1 VSGGERLFSPFTG
14 RRSRQGDEGHGST
27 FQDSAPPLI
36 RPFGPPSP
44 RERGEDKLPRAAS
57 PFLGFARHLRR
68 FGFTV
73 APEQVIAFLRA
84 VELLGPRH
92 MEDIRQ
98 AAIATLAPHPDR
110 RAEFEALFRG
120 FFHGETGALVGGDD
134 DEDETHVKD
143 DGGIREEQVEIVR
156 REESGE
162 LSAATEQLSHRAFW
176 PEVDRLARF
185 RRDIATALPQ
195 RRSFRTI
202 RTPSRGKLDLR
213 RSLREIVRAD
223 GDVPD
228 PLLRKRQSVP
238 RRILMLIDV
247 SGSMKL
253 HTADYLTVAHAVVQ
267 GAPAAEIFTFGT
279 RLTRITPALRIRD
292 VDRALARA
300 SAQVEDWDGGTR
312 IGPTLLAL
320 LSVPRFAAFARGAAV
335 VVLSD
340 ALERG
345 GHAEMELAM
354 KRLGARAVRLSLC
367 TPLAGDPRFRPETA
381 ALSAILPLLD
391 DLVDGSSIAALTQFI
406 LSLGRPAPSAETVW
420 RRAS

>member
-1 VSGGERLFSPFTG
+1 MT
-14 RRSRQGDEGHGST
+14 
-27 FQDSAPPLI
+27 
-36 RPFGPPSP
+36 
-44 RERGEDKLPRAAS
+44 LPDAAA

-68 FGFTV
+68 FGFAV
-73 APEQVIAFLRA
+73 APEQVVAFMRA
-84 VELLGPRH
+84 VELLGPRG

-98 AAIATLAPHPDR
+98 AALATLAPHPDR
-110 RAEFEALFRG
+110 RSEFEALFRS
-120 FFHGETGALVGGDD
+120 FFHGETAAFVAGDD

-143 DGGIREEQVEIVR
+143 DGGLREEQVEIMR
-156 REESGE
+156 REEGGE
-162 LSAATEQLSHRAFW
+162 LSSALEQLSHRAFRS
-176 PEVDRLARF
+176 DADTLARF

-195 RRSFRTI
+195 RRTFRTI
-202 RTPSRGKLDLR
+202 RTRSRGSLDLR
-213 RSLREIVRAD
+213 RSLKEIVRAD

-228 PLLRKRQSVP
+228 PLLRRRQSVP
-238 RRILMLIDV
+238 RRVLMLIDV

-253 HTADYLTVAHAVVQ
+253 HTADYLAVAHAVVQ
-267 GAPAAEIFTFGT
+267 GTSAAEVFTFGT
-279 RLTRITPALRIRD
+279 RLTRITPSLRIRD
-292 VDRALARA
+292 AGRALARA
-300 SAQVEDWDGGTR
+300 SSQVEDWDGGTR

-320 LSVPRFAAFARGAAV
+320 LSVPRFSAFARGAAV

-354 KRLGARAVRLSLC
+354 RRLGSRAFRLSLC

-381 ALSAILPLLD
+381 ALRAVLPLLD

-406 LSLGRPAPSAETVW
+406 LSLGRAAPAAETVW

>member
-1 VSGGERLFSPFTG
+1 VSN
-14 RRSRQGDEGHGST
+14 
-27 FQDSAPPLI
+27 A
-36 RPFGPPSP
+36 
-44 RERGEDKLPRAAS
+44 LPRAAA
-57 PFLGFARHLRR
+57 PFPGFARHLRS
-68 FGFTV
+68 FGFAV

-92 MEDIRQ
+92 MEDVRQ

-110 RAEFEALFRG
+110 RGEFEALFRA
-120 FFHGETGALVGGDD
+120 FFHGESGAPVGGEN

-143 DGGIREEQVEIVR
+143 DGGVREEQVEIVR
-156 REESGE
+156 LEEGGE
-162 LSAATEQLSHRAFW
+162 LSVATEQLSHRTFRTDA
-176 PEVDRLARF
+176 DTLARF
-185 RRDIATALPQ
+185 RRDVAAALPQ
-195 RRSFRTI
+195 RHSFRTI
-202 RTPSRGKLDLR
+202 RTPSRGTLDLR

-228 PLLRKRQSVP
+228 PRLRRRQSVP

-253 HTADYLTVAHAVVQ
+253 HTADYLAVAHAVAQ

-279 RLTRITPALRIRD
+279 RLTRITPSLRIRD
-292 VDRALARA
+292 AERALARA
-300 SAQVEDWDGGTR
+300 AAQVEDWDGGTR

-354 KRLGARAVRLSLC
+354 RRLGSRAFRLSLC

-381 ALSAILPLLD
+381 ALRAILPCLD
-391 DLVDGSSIAALTQFI
+391 DLVDGSSIGALTSFI
-406 LSLGRPAPSAETVW
+406 LSLGRSAPAAETVW

>member
-1 VSGGERLFSPFTG
+1 MT
-14 RRSRQGDEGHGST
+14 
-27 FQDSAPPLI
+27 
-36 RPFGPPSP
+36 
-44 RERGEDKLPRAAS
+44 LPDAAA

-68 FGFTV
+68 FGFAV
-73 APEQVIAFLRA
+73 APEQVVAFMRA
-84 VELLGPRH
+84 VELLGPRG

-98 AAIATLAPHPDR
+98 AALATLAPHPDR
-110 RAEFEALFRG
+110 RGEFEALFRS
-120 FFHGETGALVGGDD
+120 FFHGETAAFVGGGD

-143 DGGIREEQVEIVR
+143 DGGVREEQVEIMR
-156 REESGE
+156 REEGGE
-162 LSAATEQLSHRAFW
+162 LSSALEQLSHRAFRS
-176 PEVDRLARF
+176 DADTLARF

-195 RRSFRTI
+195 RRTFRTI
-202 RTPSRGKLDLR
+202 RTPSRGSPDLR
-213 RSLREIVRAD
+213 RSLKEIVQAD

-228 PLLRKRQSVP
+228 PRLRRRQSVP

-253 HTADYLTVAHAVVQ
+253 HTADYLAVAHAVVQ
-267 GAPAAEIFTFGT
+267 GAPAAEVFTFGT
-279 RLTRITPALRIRD
+279 RLTRITPSLRIRD
-292 VDRALARA
+292 ADRALARA

-312 IGPTLLAL
+312 IGPSLLAL
-320 LSVPRFAAFARGAAV
+320 LSVPRFSAFARGAAV

-354 KRLGARAVRLSLC
+354 RRLGSRAFRLSLC

-381 ALSAILPLLD
+381 ALRAILPLLD
-391 DLVDGSSIAALTQFI
+391 DLVDGSSIAALTNFI
-406 LSLGRPAPSAETVW
+406 LSLGRAAPAAETVW

>member
-1 VSGGERLFSPFTG
+1 VSGEESSFSPFTG
-14 RRSRQGDEGHGST
+14 RRSRQGDEGQREPSEG
-27 FQDSAPPLI
+27 QPPLI

-44 RERGEDKLPRAAS
+44 RERGEDRLPPAAA

-68 FGFTV
+68 FGFAV
-73 APEQVIAFLRA
+73 APEQVVAFMRA

-92 MEDIRQ
+92 MEDMRQ

-110 RAEFEALFRG
+110 RGEFEALFRG
-120 FFHGETGALVGGDD
+120 FFYGETTALVGGDD
-134 DEDETHVKD
+134 DEDETQVKD
-143 DGGIREEQVEIVR
+143 DGGVREELSEIVR
-156 REESGE
+156 QAEGGE
-162 LSAATEQLSHRAFW
+162 VSAATEQLSSREFRR
-176 PEVDRLARF
+176 DGNNLARF
-185 RRDIATALPQ
+185 RRDLPSALPQ

-202 RTPSRGKLDLR
+202 RTPSRGALDLR
-213 RSLREIVRAD
+213 RSLREIVQAD

-228 PLLRKRQSVP
+228 PRLRRRQSVP

-253 HTADYLTVAHAVVQ
+253 HTADYLAVAHAVVQ

-279 RLTRITPALRIRD
+279 RLTRITPSLRIRD
-292 VDRALARA
+292 QDRALARA

-320 LSVPRFAAFARGAAV
+320 LSVPRFSAFARGAAV

-345 GHAEMELAM
+345 DHAEMELAM
-354 KRLGARAVRLSLC
+354 RRLGARAHRLSLC

-381 ALSAILPLLD
+381 ALRAILPLLD
-391 DLVDGSSIAALTQFI
+391 DLVDGSSIAVLTRFI
-406 LSLGRPAPSAETVW
+406 LSLGRVAPTAETVW
-420 RRAS
+420 RRAC